1 MFSKVIVPLDGS
13 DLGERALGHGLL
25 VAAALSIPMELV
37 EAYDVLPPAVHN
49 RSSRM
54 ALEQMLAEQRRRS
67 ERYLAEVRER
77 LQPAGCP
84 LTAVSLRGW
93 PEQAII
99 DHARRDPDALIVMS
113 THGRGG
119 FARWALGSVTDRVL
133 HTAPN
138 PVLIVRAAAG
148 EAAPAEVS
156 TVLAPLDGSDLAE
169 AALEHAVDLAVA
181 LDAGVTLVRVSHT
194 RDYYRNRLVGPA
206 SAAGYSLGTWI
217 QELMRGDEEEARDFL
232 AGVRRGLAAE
242 RPEVNCV
249 ETLHLLHDSPAQAII
264 DQAALQPTLVA
275 MASHGRSGLGRM
287 VMGSV
292 ADRVV
297 RHSSAPVL
305 LIRPHP

>member
-1 MFSKVIVPLDGS
+1 
-13 DLGERALGHGLL
+13 
-25 VAAALSIPMELV
+25 
-37 EAYDVLPPAVHN
+37 
-49 RSSRM
+49 M

-67 ERYLAEVRER
+67 QRYLGEVQER
-77 LQPAGCP
+77 FQPAGCP

-99 DHARRDPDALIVMS
+99 DHASLDPDALIVMS

-138 PVLIVRAAAG
+138 PLLIVRAAAD

-181 LDAGVTLVRVSHT
+181 LDAGVTLVRVSPT

-242 RPEVNCV
+242 RPEVNRV